1 MIAVIFEVEI
11 AEGREAAYLDQAAA
25 LRPLLDQ
32 QPGFVSV
39 ERFRSLSQPNKLLSL
54 SCFADEAAVAQW
66 RALPRH
72 RAAQTAGRE
81 GVFADYRLRV
91 TTVMRDY
98 TMTERDGAPD
108 DSLVHHRPQR

>member
-39 ERFRSLSQPNKLLSL
+39 ERFRSLSEPTKLLSL
-54 SCFADEAAVAQW
+54 SYFADEAAVANW
-66 RALPRH
+66 RTLPRH
-72 RAAQTAGRE
+72 RAAQAAGRE
-81 GVFADYRLRV
+81 GVFAGYRMRVAEVIRDYR
-91 TTVMRDY
+91 MI
-98 TMTERDGAPD
+98 EPEGAQD
-108 DSLVHHRPQR
+108 DSLAPLKTHR